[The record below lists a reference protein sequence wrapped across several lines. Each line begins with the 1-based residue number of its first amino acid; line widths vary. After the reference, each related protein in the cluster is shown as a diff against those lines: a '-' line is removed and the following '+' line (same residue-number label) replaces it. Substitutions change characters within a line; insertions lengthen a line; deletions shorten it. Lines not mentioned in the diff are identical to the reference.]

1 MTINGTALGQWS
13 LPSGELRLI
22 AGAFHRALTHASS
35 EGLPLPSDEYL
46 DAQLRERGCP
56 EPNWRIGAIASGPCA
71 SPISS
76 KALRY
81 REQ

>member
-56 EPNWRIGAIASGPCA
+56 ETQLAHWRDRIR
-71 SPISS
+71 
-76 KALRY
+76 ALRFADIF
-81 REQ
+81 ESSQI